1 MSRLR
6 RDQDVTDLRERDAVR
21 RLAALAAAEA
31 ELLAVQREDL
41 LRVWIRV
48 SCLRRDEDVTDLGE
62 RDAVRRLAALAAA
75 EAQLL
80 AVQREDLVR
89 VRVRIRG
96 KG

>member
-1 MSRLR
+1 MGGSGGARSSSPTRPTYLVRVRVRVWVWAWVWVWVSRLR

-41 LRVWIRV
+41 LRV
-48 SCLRRDEDVTDLGE
+48 
-62 RDAVRRLAALAAA
+62 
-75 EAQLL
+75 
-80 AVQREDLVR
+80 
-89 VRVRIRG
+89 RVRIRG